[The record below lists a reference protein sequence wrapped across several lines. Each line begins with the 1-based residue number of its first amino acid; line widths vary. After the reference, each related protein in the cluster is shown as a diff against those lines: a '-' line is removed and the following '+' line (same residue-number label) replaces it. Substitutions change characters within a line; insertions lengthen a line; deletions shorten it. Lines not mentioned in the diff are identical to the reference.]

1 MCAIHTET
9 GTNAF
14 AAAPLSLIFA
24 AVKSSTTEKRANSSS
39 PVPIQPEAVFIHVLP
54 LVHPE
59 AIHGSPVDVSV
70 SLTSVCTDSWRCPN
84 LHEFDAVGCT
94 TRILLFV
101 CLNAEEEQVYYM
113 VNHLEFSPIT
123 KPNHDNAS
131 RTAAIGSANASDYI
145 LTCQRQ
151 SPLYLVDESE
161 DGTSYQ
167 WEASSRSG
175 RAVGIISGYAGD
187 PEHVCAIDLHDLLE
201 RPMRESGLNKSG
213 TDFKTGA
220 QSEHDLTL
228 LCKKIRR
235 PRSIGDWTF
244 LYKLN
249 LDEYSGALWY
259 LYGSSVYIR
268 FFE

>member
-1 MCAIHTET
+1 MRYPHGNGHKCICGSSFISYIRSSQVFHYRKESQLFFTSSDSARGCLHTC
-9 GTNAF
+9 
-14 AAAPLSLIFA
+14 
-24 AVKSSTTEKRANSSS
+24 S
-39 PVPIQPEAVFIHVLP
+39 PACSP
-54 LVHPE
+54 
-59 AIHGSPVDVSV
+59 GSYTRKPGGRIRY
-70 SLTSVCTDSWRCPN
+70 LTSVCTDSWRCPN

-187 PEHVCAIDLHDLLE
+187 PEHICAIDLHDLLE

-259 LYGSSVYIR
+259 FYGSSVYIR